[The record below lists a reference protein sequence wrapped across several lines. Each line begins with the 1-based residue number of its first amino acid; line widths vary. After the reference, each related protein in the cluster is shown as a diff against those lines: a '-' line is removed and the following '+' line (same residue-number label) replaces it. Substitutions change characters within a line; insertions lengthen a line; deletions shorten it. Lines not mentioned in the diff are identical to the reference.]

1 MAHVTTKYDQT
12 GVSPTREAPVPSL
25 SADLLVSLRPDQWT
39 KNLFVFPGL
48 VFGEQLLE
56 AGSVARS
63 CATFTIFCALSS
75 AMYLFNDLRDRTR
88 DRLHPVKASRPIA
101 AGRVSPAAAGTLAG
115 LLLTLGIVGAFLLGP
130 AMGALSLAFAV
141 LLTLYTWALKEIVI
155 LDVLVIAIGFVM
167 RAAAGALA
175 LGVAISQWLLVCT
188 LLLALFL
195 GLTKRRQEVVALGAD
210 ATGHRPVLARYSP
223 ALLDQM
229 VTIVAGATLVSYA
242 VYTTSPDT
250 VAKFGTNLLT
260 LTIPFPIYGVLRYL
274 MLIGDDRSGPGPT
287 DIVLRDRPLAACILA
302 WGLAVAAIIYRP
314 VA

>member
-12 GVSPTREAPVPSL
+12 GVSPTRETPVPSL

-39 KNLFVFPGL
+39 KNLFVFAGL
-48 VFGEQLLE
+48 VFGEQLLD
-56 AGSVARS
+56 AGAVARS

-75 AMYLFNDLRDRTR
+75 AMYLVNDLRDRTR

-101 AGRVSPAAAGTLAG
+101 AGRVSPAAAATVAG
-115 LLLTLGIVGAFLLGP
+115 LLLAFGILGAFLLGP
-130 AMGALSLAFAV
+130 AMGVLAVAFVV
-141 LLTLYTWALKEIVI
+141 LLTLYTWTLKDIVI
-155 LDVLVIAIGFVM
+155 LDVLAIAIGFVM
-167 RAAAGALA
+167 RAVAGAVA
-175 LGVAISQWLLVCT
+175 LEVAISQWLLVCT

-210 ATGHRPVLARYSP
+210 ATRHRPVLARYSP

-242 VYTTSPDT
+242 VYTTSPGT
-250 VAKFGTNLLT
+250 VAEFGTDLLT

-274 MLIGDDRSGPGPT
+274 ILIDDDRSAPGPT
-287 DIVLRDRPLAACILA
+287 DILLRDRPLAACIVG

-314 VA
+314 FA